1 MNESVELRPS
11 YAIPSVLAVV
21 GIPLW
26 FFKFWAVASV
36 LLIFS
41 LFLTVQTATLR
52 LVFSPT
58 DLDIYRGNSL
68 IRKFPYKDW
77 QNWQIFWQPIPI
89 LFYFK
94 EIKSIHFLPII
105 FNAQTLKACLEEYC
119 SPKLSAELPP
129 ELPDTKVDAPID
141 PRIDALRLQLKS
153 EEYGERMQALAQ
165 SRNLSISDRFEFVS
179 IGSGDRNTRI
189 RYDAVS
195 QLATIGNHDL
205 DKSLEILRDRLL
217 NDPEMDV
224 KAAAADAI
232 GALKLT
238 EAFTDLQKVYK
249 STNDWLMQFSI
260 VAALGELGDVRGF
273 ELLADAL
280 TNNSND
286 LVKIAAIG
294 ALGELRDPRSLDLLL
309 PSIDNPDW
317 QIRHRLAQALANIG
331 TEPAIAALKK
341 LTTDPKE
348 QVAEIAKILLPS
360 S

>member
-1 MNESVELRPS
+1 MNESVTELRPN
-11 YAIPSVLAVV
+11 YAIPSVLAVI

-26 FFKFWAVASV
+26 FLKFWAIASV
-36 LLIFS
+36 LLLLS

-52 LVFSPT
+52 LVFSST
-58 DLDIYRGNSL
+58 DLDIYRNNSL

-77 QNWQIFWQPIPI
+77 QNWQIFWSPIPI

-105 FNAQTLKACLEEYC
+105 FNAQTLKACLEVNC
-119 SPKLSAELPP
+119 APKLQEFV
-129 ELPDTKVDAPID
+129 ETKVDAPID
-141 PRIDALRLQLKS
+141 PMIDLLRLQLKS
-153 EEYGERMQALAQ
+153 EEYGERMQALVK

-179 IGSGDRNTRI
+179 IGSSDRNTRI

-238 EAFTDLQKVYK
+238 SAFTDLEKVYK

-260 VAALGELGDVRGF
+260 IAALGELGDLRGF

-280 TNNSND
+280 ANNSND

-309 PSIDNPDW
+309 PLIDNPDW
-317 QIRHRLAQALANIG
+317 QVRHRLAQAFANIG
-331 TEPAIAALKK
+331 TEQAIAALKK
-341 LTTDPKE
+341 LTEDPTE
-348 QVAEIAKILLPS
+348 QVAEIAKILVS
-360 S
+360 GS